1 MSHFNRDTRHPQRP
15 LLYEHVTPDRDE
27 TSSFQYKTE
36 AFQEFFETEKFQ
48 RYILKPSQH
57 VETETTWWAII
68 SGPLG
73 FYRHNSGNRCY
84 F

>member
-36 AFQEFFETEKFQ
+36 G
-48 RYILKPSQH
+48 ILRDREVSKVH
-57 VETETTWWAII
+57 LEAVTACRDRDYMV
-68 SGPLG
+68 G
-73 FYRHNSGNRCY
+73 HN
-84 F
+84 